1 MVQPG
6 PQVKVG
12 ISLKKTPLFSDKK
25 TNPDLFHKLENGATR
40 ALGDWQIEVVVPQG
54 LLPM

>member
-1 MVQPG
+1 M
-6 PQVKVG
+6 KVG